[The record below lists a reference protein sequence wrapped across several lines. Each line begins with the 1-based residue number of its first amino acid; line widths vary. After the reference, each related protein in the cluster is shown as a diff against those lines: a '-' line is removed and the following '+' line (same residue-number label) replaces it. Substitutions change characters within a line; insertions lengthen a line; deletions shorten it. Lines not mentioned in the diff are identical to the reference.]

1 VPYYKKYG
9 FFIPAEIEPCWADR
23 ETKVFAGML
32 LERQNDLL
40 VRVLKSQAQIS
51 VKAGDDIGVAREIFT
66 LIYSA
71 VRLAC

>member
-23 ETKVFAGML
+23 ENKVFAGIL

-51 VKAGDDIGVAREIFT
+51 VKAGDDIWVARENFT
-66 LIYSA
+66 LI
-71 VRLAC
+71 